1 MLTLAEGLTPVPDED
16 ASRTSY
22 EIFVGSFAD
31 SNGDGIGD
39 LDGIAAAM
47 DYINDGNPATA
58 EDLGATGIWLTP
70 IFPSPTYHKYDAS
83 DYTSVDPA
91 FGTLEDFDELLALC
105 HERGVTLILDLAVN
119 HTSVEHP
126 WFKAAADYLRQL
138 PPDADPVYEDC
149 PYVWYYNFSRD
160 PVTGYAPLS
169 DSNWYY
175 EARFWEGMPDM
186 NLSTEAVREEI
197 RSVAAFWLDRGVDG
211 FRLDACTSY
220 YSDQTE
226 ANVDFLTWLNSA
238 VKEIK
243 PEAYLV
249 GEVWAD
255 QSVYARYL
263 ESGIDSVFDFR
274 FAGQEGIIAMT
285 VKGQKGADVYAREMA
300 AEEELYAQ
308 MNPAYVNA
316 PFYTN
321 HDMARSAGY
330 YAYDDGSRTKLA
342 GALNLLQTGNAFI
355 YYGEELGMKG
365 AGIDENKRAPM
376 DWTRDGESGAEAL
389 GYDEAAL
396 KALMTAGP
404 ENMESFSMKFPSLAG
419 QTADDE
425 SVLTYYRTAVRI
437 RESFPVIARGR
448 TTVLDVSGGDVC
460 AFTRTDEDGKYAPV
474 LIAVNTSEENQW
486 VQLGSLAEEY
496 PKLLAVLT
504 VSGSHL
510 VSQSGS
516 NVVLPPLGIAILG
529 K

>member
-1 MLTLAEGLTPVPDED
+1 MIALAEALTPVPDED
-16 ASRTSY
+16 AYRTSY

-31 SNGDGIGD
+31 SDGDGTGD
-39 LDGIAAAM
+39 LKGISEAM
-47 DYINDGNPATA
+47 DYLNDGDPATA
-58 EDLGATGIWLTP
+58 EDLGVTGLWLTP
-70 IFPSPTYHKYDAS
+70 IFPSPTYHKYDAT

-91 FGTLEDFDELLALC
+91 FGTLEDFDSLLSLC
-105 HERGVTLILDLAVN
+105 HERGIRLILDLAVN
-119 HTSVEHP
+119 HTSTEHP

-138 PPDADPVYEDC
+138 PQDADPVYEDC

-160 PVTGYAPLS
+160 QVSGYAPLADS
-169 DSNWYY
+169 DWYY
-175 EARFWEGMPDM
+175 EARFWEGMPDL
-186 NLSTEAVREEI
+186 NLSTEAVREEL
-197 RSVAAFWLDRGVDG
+197 RSAAAFWLDRGVDG

-226 ANVDFLTWLNSA
+226 ANVDFLAWLNAA
-238 VKEIK
+238 VKEMK
-243 PEAYLV
+243 PDAYLV

-263 ESGIDSVFDFR
+263 ASGIDSVFDFR
-274 FAGQEGIIAMT
+274 FAGQEGTIAMT
-285 VKGQKGADVYAREMA
+285 VKGQKGADAYAREMA

-342 GALNLLQTGNAFI
+342 GALSLLQTGNAFI

-376 DWTRDGESGAEAL
+376 YWIREGESGVKAA

-404 ENMESFSMKFPSLAG
+404 ENMESFDMKFPSMAG
-419 QTADDE
+419 QSADDA
-425 SVLTYYRTAVRI
+425 SVLTYYRTAIRI

-448 TTVLDVSGGDVC
+448 TSVLDISDGDVC
-460 AFTRTDEDGKYAPV
+460 AFTRTDEAGGLEPV
-474 LIAVNTSEENQW
+474 LVAVNTSEEDQW
-486 VQLGSLAEEY
+486 VKLGSFAGEY
-496 PKLLAVLT
+496 PQLLAVLT
-504 VSGSHL
+504 VQGDQLVSLSGSTL
-510 VSQSGS
+510 I
-516 NVVLPPLGIAILG
+516 LPPFSIAILG